1 MASEKKRYSDEE
13 LEEFRAIINEKLK
26 VARANSIIQ
35 TVMTS
40 LIHHPPTRLWRRA
53 VRLRAKRRLSRWHSA
68 SRNSSWGWRPLS
80 FASRTK
86 LTVSTVRQE
95 S

>member
-13 LEEFRAIINEKLK
+13 LEEFRDIINEKLK
-26 VARANSIIQ
+26 VARANYEE
-35 TVMTS
+35 MM
-40 LIHHPPTRLWRRA
+40 